1 MNIFEGMKVVFS
13 GPSSEHITKYVN
25 EFWKISGELRL
36 ALGEKGY
43 YLDEYL
49 SKILEVLARLD
60 LGTVGEIAN
69 NVCWSIMGD
78 CYVLC
83 ETESDKEKS
92 EFFDMVKEYIDTHPV
107 NFEHKHTR
115 CEFYA
120 ANILIK
126 HLNVFSDKVKCSYRK
141 NLLSGI
147 DYIVSDKMYER
158 ISYLIGEKRME
169 ILNEKLCEAFV
180 FGPAMMAVTQ

>member
-1 MNIFEGMKVVFS
+1 MNIFEGMKVVFNE
-13 GPSSEHITKYVN
+13 PSSEHITKYVN
-25 EFWKISGELRL
+25 EFWKLVRELRL

-49 SKILEVLARLD
+49 SKIFKVLDRLN
-60 LGTVGEIAN
+60 LGTMGEIAN
-69 NVCWSIMGD
+69 NMYWSIMSD

-92 EFFDMVKEYIDTHPV
+92 DFFDLVKECIDTHPV

-120 ANILIK
+120 ANILINN
-126 HLNVFSDKVKCSYRK
+126 LNVFSDKVKCSYRK
-141 NLLSGI
+141 MICLKSI
-147 DYIVSDKMYER
+147 IR
-158 ISYLIGEKRME
+158 
-169 ILNEKLCEAFV
+169 
-180 FGPAMMAVTQ
+180 